1 MRFIA
6 VILILLA
13 AGKVGYQQYL
23 YRAATADVMLA
34 TFREQAVA
42 ACQRDATATGLA
54 DRTAWASPAQVWFGV
69 GNPNADVSVWQVDH
83 ARWGERY
90 RTPFIFVATASTS
103 SGPVCA
109 YDIVARRTMVL
120 PLGQS

>member
-13 AGKVGYQQYL
+13 AGKLGYQQYL
-23 YRAATADVMLA
+23 YRSATADVMVT
-34 TFREQAVA
+34 TFRDQAVA

-69 GNPNADVSVWQVDH
+69 GNPHADVSVWQVYH

-90 RTPFIFVATASTS
+90 RTPFIFVATANASG
-103 SGPVCA
+103 GPVCA
-109 YDIVARRTMVL
+109 YDIGARRTMVL
-120 PLGQS
+120 PLGHS